1 MYIIAW
7 LAIFKRLPRAPFHA
21 QEFIWNWRLNWKKKK
36 KGLFL
41 HEFGLGFWWRAVFFL
56 IFYYLMLSV
65 FAAAAVLQ
73 AALFYK
79 HSSYHWTPLVEKP
92 AKDPVLCS
100 PGIYM
105 YLKWMGYFDGR
116 VFVVLISDIV
126 YVLSFD
132 RVVKREEWL
141 SNSLK
146 CVHDQ
151 SFEMIIRDRTMVGAG
166 MYRLRGYTATLR
178 SRSFDTIRYD
188 ATRLVPTTQ
197 PRAHSTISR
206 ERTKKRLQ
214 ICCLNHFQL
223 F

>member
-1 MYIIAW
+1 
-7 LAIFKRLPRAPFHA
+7 
-21 QEFIWNWRLNWKKKK
+21 
-36 KGLFL
+36 
-41 HEFGLGFWWRAVFFL
+41 
-56 IFYYLMLSV
+56 MLSV

-151 SFEMIIRDRTMVGAG
+151 SFEMILLGIGRW
-166 MYRLRGYTATLR
+166 LRQECIDSEDTPQHSDHAR
-178 SRSFDTIRYD
+178 SIRYD
-188 ATRLVPTTQ
+188 TMQ
-197 PRAHSTISR
+197 PGWCPLPNPA
-206 ERTKKRLQ
+206 RTPPSQGKEPKKDCR
-214 ICCLNHFQL
+214 FAA
-223 F
+223 